1 MIEKEMPEADAQ
13 GTLDYILGE
22 IRKGKTITLRA
33 FKIPCQFQ
41 IVT

>member
-22 IRKGKTITLRA
+22 IRKGKTITLGECR
-33 FKIPCQFQ
+33 FKAGS
-41 IVT
+41 